1 MTTFTRGSA
10 ITFKATCLDA
20 AGAPFPALRAMLTL
34 SYVSTAGERVRVD
47 VPMATVGTSRI
58 STTWDS
64 SQASDAMP
72 VNWHIRAS
80 GSAGA
85 KVAQDGTFTLSASG
99 ANPTHA

>member
-10 ITFKATCLDA
+10 ITFRATCLDA
-20 AGAPFPALRAMLTL
+20 AGQPFPALRAMLTL

-47 VPMATVGTSRI
+47 VPCRMDGANV

-64 SQASDAMP
+64 SVASDAMP

-99 ANPTHA
+99 ANPAHS